1 LFIKKATIQRNGQVH
16 FKLLP
21 VLVWLVALA
30 GAVMMFRQRSES
42 FQIIGI
48 ARSEQCNIA
57 ATVPGRIRSLPVQL
71 FQQVGQ
77 YDTIAVLDDK
87 MLQAQLGTAKSEI
100 ERLRAELSTERD
112 RMEAEKDQRQT
123 DMVGTQR
130 RFAVDVENA
139 RLRTLELLAAIE
151 PDRIMLDNLQA
162 EIDIEKKLL
171 EKDIIDTDYAL
182 SKAHA
187 NYNALAKRIQNQQNE
202 LDQADLSLEQARQ
215 RFDEFAK
222 IQPMHPSV
230 DNALN
235 ALRQGITVQEQ
246 RMKELSVQREALV
259 LSCPFDGVVS
269 QIFKH
274 EGEAVVSA
282 EAIVAIAQNRASEV
296 VAYIDTGRHGI
307 IRQGKNV
314 EIVKKSRPP
323 QIISSQIS
331 FVGPVVEQMP
341 QQLWPNSNMPQW
353 GRPFLI
359 PLPENSELK
368 LVSGEIVGVRGI

>member
-1 LFIKKATIQRNGQVH
+1 LFIKKTTIRRNGLVRLK
-16 FKLLP
+16 FLP
-21 VLVWLVALA
+21 ILVWLAALA
-30 GAVMMFRQRSES
+30 GAVVMFYQRSES
-42 FQIIGI
+42 FQIVGV

-57 ATVPGRIRSLPVQL
+57 ATVPGRIKSLPVQL
-71 FQQVGQ
+71 FQQVSQ

-87 MLQAQLGTAKSEI
+87 MLQAQLATAKSEI

-123 DMVGTQR
+123 DMVSTQR

-151 PDRIMLDNLQA
+151 PDRIMLDSLQA

-182 SKAHA
+182 SKANA
-187 NYNALAKRIQNQQNE
+187 NYNALAKRIQNQQKE
-202 LDQADLSLEQARQ
+202 LDQADLSLGQARQ

-222 IQPMHPSV
+222 MQPMHTSIA
-230 DNALN
+230 NALN
-235 ALRQGITVQEQ
+235 VLRQGITVQER

-269 QIFKH
+269 QIFRR

-282 EAIVAIAQNRASEV
+282 EAIVTIAQNRASEV
-296 VAYIDTGRHGI
+296 IAYIETGRHGI
-307 IRQGKNV
+307 IRQGINV
-314 EIVKKSRPP
+314 EIIKNSQPP

-331 FVGPVVEQMP
+331 SVGPVVEQMP
-341 QQLWPNSNMPQW
+341 QQLWPSSTMPQW
-353 GRPFLI
+353 GRPFRI

>member
-1 LFIKKATIQRNGQVH
+1 MFIKKTTIRQNGLVRLK
-16 FKLLP
+16 FLP
-21 VLVWLVALA
+21 ILVWLAALA
-30 GAVMMFRQRSES
+30 GAAMMFYQRSES
-42 FQIIGI
+42 FQMVGI
-48 ARSEQCNIA
+48 ARGEQCNIA
-57 ATVPGRIRSLPVQL
+57 ATVPGRIKSLSVQL

-87 MLQAQLGTAKSEI
+87 MLQAQLATAKSEI

-112 RMEAEKDQRQT
+112 RMEAEKDQWQT
-123 DMVGTQR
+123 DIVSTQR
-130 RFAVDVENA
+130 RFAVDIENA
-139 RLRTLELLAAIE
+139 RLRTLELLATIE

-187 NYNALAKRIQNQQNE
+187 NYNALAKRIENQQNE
-202 LDQADLSLEQARQ
+202 LDQADLSLGQARQ

-222 IQPMHPSV
+222 IQPMHPSI

-235 ALRQGITVQEQ
+235 PLRQGITVQEQ

-269 QIFKH
+269 QIFRR

-314 EIVKKSRPP
+314 EIVKKSQPP

-341 QQLWPNSNMPQW
+341 QQLWPNSNMPRW